1 MSKFI
6 DGSLSEDE
14 EMEENSD
21 ENSNENI
28 EEGEEDNSISSS
40 NSEAE
45 MYKHIKTEDEKNI
58 IYKDYKPSNNE
69 IMEFNKSMNTIKTE
83 IEKVNSQLDSLDKNL
98 DDEKLELK
106 YGISFFESKYQL
118 FIMYLTELICYISE
132 KISGKNSIE
141 KSPLIKQ
148 LIILKGLIEK
158 SKVIDMKLKP
168 QVDRLLS
175 IANNKEKNNIESK
188 FKSKLLDNE
197 NEELEEEEEE
207 EENSSDEINK
217 MEKKREIAKYKVNKS
232 NIEFFENNNEKKERK
247 RQIEHDKEKLRDNEF
262 IKELKEEMSDKP
274 KLIESYNSKKEKYMK
289 EIEDYE
295 NEHFTNL
302 RVPKSVLK
310 RLNKADKKNED
321 LNFFEKELR
330 QTSNILLNDNYESK
344 KKIEEKNKFI
354 QRKRALN
361 DFYSKGNQKKN
372 RNLKKNKKKRH

>member
-1 MSKFI
+1 
-6 DGSLSEDE
+6 
-14 EMEENSD
+14 
-21 ENSNENI
+21 
-28 EEGEEDNSISSS
+28 
-40 NSEAE
+40 
-45 MYKHIKTEDEKNI
+45 
-58 IYKDYKPSNNE
+58 
-69 IMEFNKSMNTIKTE
+69 MEFNKSMNTIKTE

-207 EENSSDEINK
+207 NSSDEINK

-232 NIEFFENNNEKKERK
+232 NIEFFETNNEKKERK

-302 RVPKSVLK
+302 RVPKAVLK
-310 RLNKADKKNED
+310 RLNKADRKLED

-330 QTSNILLNDNYESK
+330 QTSNVLLNDDYESK
-344 KKIEEKNKFI
+344 KKLEEKNKFI

-361 DFYSKGNQKKN
+361 EFNSEKSTKK
-372 RNLKKNKKKRH
+372 RNKNFGKNKKKRH

>member
-6 DGSLSEDE
+6 DGSLSDE

-58 IYKDYKPSNNE
+58 IYKVYKPSNNE
-69 IMEFNKSMNTIKTE
+69 IIEFNKSMNTIKTE

-207 EENSSDEINK
+207 NSSDEINK
-217 MEKKREIAKYKVNKS
+217 MEKK
-232 NIEFFENNNEKKERK
+232 K
-247 RQIEHDKEKLRDNEF
+247 RNC
-262 IKELKEEMSDKP
+262 
-274 KLIESYNSKKEKYMK
+274 
-289 EIEDYE
+289 
-295 NEHFTNL
+295 
-302 RVPKSVLK
+302 
-310 RLNKADKKNED
+310 
-321 LNFFEKELR
+321 
-330 QTSNILLNDNYESK
+330 
-344 KKIEEKNKFI
+344 
-354 QRKRALN
+354 
-361 DFYSKGNQKKN
+361 
-372 RNLKKNKKKRH
+372 

>member
-6 DGSLSEDE
+6 DGSLSDE

-45 MYKHIKTEDEKNI
+45 MYKHIKTEV
-58 IYKDYKPSNNE
+58 YKDYKPSNNE
-69 IMEFNKSMNTIKTE
+69 IIEFNKSMNTIKTE

-207 EENSSDEINK
+207 NSN
-217 MEKKREIAKYKVNKS
+217 
-232 NIEFFENNNEKKERK
+232 F
-247 RQIEHDKEKLRDNEF
+247 L
-262 IKELKEEMSDKP
+262 
-274 KLIESYNSKKEKYMK
+274 KLIMKKKKEKDK
-289 EIEDYE
+289 
-295 NEHFTNL
+295 
-302 RVPKSVLK
+302 
-310 RLNKADKKNED
+310 LNMIKKN
-321 LNFFEKELR
+321 
-330 QTSNILLNDNYESK
+330 
-344 KKIEEKNKFI
+344 
-354 QRKRALN
+354 
-361 DFYSKGNQKKN
+361 
-372 RNLKKNKKKRH
+372 

>member
-6 DGSLSEDE
+6 DGSLSDE

-28 EEGEEDNSISSS
+28 EEGEEENSISSS
-40 NSEAE
+40 NSEDE

-58 IYKDYKPSNNE
+58 IYKVYKPSNNE
-69 IMEFNKSMNTIKTE
+69 IIEFNKSMNTIKTE

-207 EENSSDEINK
+207 NSSDEINK

-232 NIEFFENNNEKKERK
+232 NIEFFETNNEKKERK

-262 IKELKEEMSDKP
+262 IKELKEEISDKP
-274 KLIESYNSKKEKYMK
+274 KLIENYNSKKEKYMK

>member
-28 EEGEEDNSISSS
+28 EEGEEENSISSS
-40 NSEAE
+40 NSEDE

-58 IYKDYKPSNNE
+58 IYKVYKPSNNE
-69 IMEFNKSMNTIKTE
+69 IIEFNKSMNTIKTE

-207 EENSSDEINK
+207 NSSDEINK

-232 NIEFFENNNEKKERK
+232 NIEFFETNNEKKERK

-262 IKELKEEMSDKP
+262 IKELKEEISDKP
-274 KLIESYNSKKEKYMK
+274 KLIENYNSKKEKYMK